1 MSDPFRPKG
10 GFDLVFDDFLSDL
23 SPNPSCPE
31 RVGEITLRDA
41 IPRDPRGPWFE
52 TGGDPD
58 QNDNTAYGSIHI
70 PP

>member
-10 GFDLVFDDFLSDL
+10 GFDLVFHDFLSDV
-23 SPNPSCPE
+23 SPNPSFPE

-41 IPRDPRGPWFE
+41 IPRDPRGPWF
-52 TGGDPD
+52 GGDLD